1 MAPIQLI
8 LILKLQLIY
17 LIKYPKYDI
26 KIDSNN
32 IS

>member
-8 LILKLQLIY
+8 LILKLQLNY
-17 LIKYPKYDI
+17 LIKYAKYDI